1 MAFPIRISPR
11 REKGYSEDKKT
22 SEFIATWPLAGGGR
36 LLQATA
42 LNRSHD
48 QMAATQSTRVQSS
61 FVNDSTA
68 YTRQMGTDHVE
79 SKSECAEDTFEG
91 SFAFVEG
98 ECGDNEMSRDID
110 LHE

>member
-1 MAFPIRISPR
+1 
-11 REKGYSEDKKT
+11 
-22 SEFIATWPLAGGGR
+22 
-36 LLQATA
+36 
-42 LNRSHD
+42 
-48 QMAATQSTRVQSS
+48 
-61 FVNDSTA
+61 
-68 YTRQMGTDHVE
+68 MGTDHVE